1 MADLSKE
8 YATALFS
15 LAMENGLVDRFKD
28 ELIQIKDSINEDYIL
43 ILKSPA
49 LSLKSRLDMVDTAF
63 ESSMHEY
70 IVSFIKLLCE
80 NGKIEFLPDT
90 INEFFELCRELE
102 NRAHAKIFY
111 VKEPNVHQKELLIA
125 RLEKMTGKKID
136 ALYIEDKSLIGGIK
150 IELDDKI
157 IDGSLSARLS
167 NIKGVIG
174 K

>member
-8 YATALFS
+8 YSAALFS
-15 LAMENGLVDRFKD
+15 LAMENTLVDRFKA
-28 ELIQIKDSINEDYIL
+28 ELGQIKDSIDEDYIL

-49 LSLKSRLDMVDTAF
+49 LSLGARLDIIEEAF
-63 ESSMHEY
+63 GGSMHEY
-70 IVSFIKLLCE
+70 IVSFVKLLCE
-80 NGKIEFLPDT
+80 NGQIELLPNT
-90 INEFFELCRELE
+90 IDEFFEMCHELE
-102 NRAHAKIFY
+102 NRAHAKIYY
-111 VKEPNVHQKELLIA
+111 VMEPSQSQKEK
-125 RLEKMTGKKID
+125 LEIKLSEMTGKKID
-136 ALYIEDKSLIGGIK
+136 ALYIKDTSLIGGIK

>member
-8 YATALFS
+8 YTTALFS
-15 LAMENGLVDRFKD
+15 LAMENGLINEFKC
-28 ELIQIKDSINEDYIL
+28 ELEKIKDLIDEDYIL

-49 LSLKSRLDMVDTAF
+49 LSLKSRLDIIDEAF
-63 ESSMHEY
+63 GSSMHEY

-80 NGKIEFLPDT
+80 NGKIELLPDS

-102 NRAHAKIFY
+102 NRAHAKIYY
-111 VKEPNVHQKELLIA
+111 VKEPSQKQKQRLEEK
-125 RLEKMTGKKID
+125 LEKMTGKKID
-136 ALYIEDKSLIGGIK
+136 ALYIEDSSLIGGIK
-150 IELDDKI
+150 IELEDKI
-157 IDGSLSARLS
+157 IDGSISARLS